1 MVKSH
6 FEHDGQGSLT
16 LLTLK
21 GGPSILPRRPLF
33 FGRRIF
39 NAIHS
44 AGKTYLN
51 QSSRRVPSSSG
62 VGKRRA
68 RSSIQ
73 ETEATT
79 TSLSSFVPSW
89 LGPMKNLSL

>member
-51 QSSRRVPSSSG
+51 QSDANPFASLF
-62 VGKRRA
+62 
-68 RSSIQ
+68 RSLF
-73 ETEATT
+73 AM
-79 TSLSSFVPSW
+79 V
-89 LGPMKNLSL
+89 